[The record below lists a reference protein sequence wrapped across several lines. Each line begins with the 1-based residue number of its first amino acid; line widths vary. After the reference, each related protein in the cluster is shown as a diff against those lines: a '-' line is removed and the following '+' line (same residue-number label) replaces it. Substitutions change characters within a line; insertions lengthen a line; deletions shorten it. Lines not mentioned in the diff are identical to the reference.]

1 MIIIYK
7 KSWVNKYFN
16 VNVLSEEGIVFFHN
30 TSTKSRFNSPRLF
43 VGIDIPEITRNYF
56 KPDTFWNISHNFPN
70 NVWIQSDYLSEV
82 LHGIQSNNA
91 PGTKTVIYEP
101 PYFLIFKIQ
110 GIPSNY
116 MSFNDYKKN
125 NSESTILSMLLYDE
139 EKSMLKDEYSPE
151 LLLPYDK
158 DLCLNELL
166 EFTLYDSQNK
176 LVRVSDKSQLFILLT
191 LLS

>member
-1 MIIIYK
+1 
-7 KSWVNKYFN
+7 
-16 VNVLSEEGIVFFHN
+16 
-30 TSTKSRFNSPRLF
+30 
-43 VGIDIPEITRNYF
+43 
-56 KPDTFWNISHNFPN
+56 
-70 NVWIQSDYLSEV
+70 
-82 LHGIQSNNA
+82 
-91 PGTKTVIYEP
+91 
-101 PYFLIFKIQ
+101 
-110 GIPSNY
+110 
-116 MSFNDYKKN
+116 MSFNDYKKT

-191 LLS
+191 LLI